1 VLELTFLSSWR
12 FASDHLNKAVYVL
25 VNDGDDANEMTG
37 CSLEDDGD
45 YLSFYYHEHYPT

>member
-1 VLELTFLSSWR
+1 
-12 FASDHLNKAVYVL
+12 

-45 YLSFYYHEHYPT
+45 YLSFYYHEHYPTCWRSWYLQKLKV